1 MKKSLLFLLMT
12 FVFGGIFAGNLD
24 KAWGL
29 FNNNKLKEARELFTT
44 CKQNADEKADACLG
58 LALICQM
65 ENRGAESFVHFKEY
79 CAVHKN
85 PYPALLSLWNTE
97 SVTKSSGKLEKE
109 RLAFVEEISKKE
121 NIDGML
127 KAKAFDAIMS
137 HYLSTNKFDE
147 GREIGKNIG
156 AVDKW
161 ALVGEFENI
170 SASGF
175 DKDFGALAHPELSY
189 KFKNKFG
196 AEVTWFR
203 YDRLRNDLWLDF
215 EYIFNTEESIIY
227 AQTFCNSPDERQ
239 VQLRLGTSGSYKLWL
254 NDQLVSQAEEE
265 RNNDFD
271 TYNSKVTLHK
281 GFNRI
286 LIQIGASELENSN
299 LMLRVTDNKGYP
311 VKDLSFQSMP
321 ENYTKDKAGSTY
333 ETVPVFAEKYF
344 LDELSKNKNDFASQ
358 ILLTNMYLRNEKT
371 FEARKLVKQIEK
383 DYPNSLYMLYLKE
396 MAFTQDK
403 NYSGISEI
411 LKKMKEIDSNSLFAL
426 QLEYSEQYDK
436 ENYEIAEK
444 IANKMDEFFPQDES
458 SYQRK
463 INLAQENKQIEKYQ
477 ALIQEG
483 YNKYPDNAYF
493 VSLMY
498 DIEKSVNKN
507 KKAANKLLEKHLKN
521 NVNINYTKALAFDL
535 MENGNFEAGINMYKD
550 IVKNYPYGVGF
561 MSTISNIYFE
571 VKNYKEAESW
581 IKKAGE
587 LAPYMSGVYSTLGK
601 IYREDNRKSEAI
613 DMFKKAIYYYPRDY
627 NSREQINKLE
637 GKKPIFEYFSAPNYS
652 DLAKTPVSEKDFP
665 DNNAYVLHHEAQ
677 IVVYKGGVSEEKHFI
692 MTKTLNK
699 AGVDNWKEYEIDYYG
714 NQNLKIEDAYIIKK
728 NGSKVDAETNRNNV
742 VYRNLEEGDAIC
754 LTYKLY
760 NFYSGKLA
768 ENFWDKFVFTSTL
781 PIKNAKYS
789 LLVDKDLKFN
799 WKVSNSAMQPEI
811 KDVDGYKMYVWQ
823 TKDQK
828 ALKPEKFMPAFCDVG
843 EVLYLSTFPDW
854 DYISKW
860 YSDLAL
866 TKTKPDYEVKEIINE
881 LFPDKNKTSVS
892 QKVHAIYDYIVKNI
906 RYSSISFRQSG
917 LIPQK
922 PANVLNTKIG
932 DCKDVSSL
940 FVAMC
945 KEVGIEANLVLVAT
959 RDNGDNPMPLPTI
972 DFNHCIAQVNLDGK
986 PYYVELTTDLYPFST
1001 FNTNLLKANAL
1012 EINKNKQEL
1021 IVLNPATRKKNIRQ
1035 RKTTISFKDNK
1046 MVLERKVLKTG
1057 SDGGSMRSS
1066 YRDIGQEARNKEL
1079 KESLASEY
1087 SNLKLES
1094 FVFDNN
1100 LNTTSDTLTYSYSY
1114 SVSSSAVFQDIAGM
1128 SVMKLIWG
1136 DEISQ
1141 LDFINEEERKF
1152 PIEIYYTLDLD
1163 ETVETVTL
1171 NLPAGKTLA
1180 QVPANV
1186 KLSNDFAEYSV
1197 EFSLKGSVLTA
1208 TRKMIPKK
1216 DIIPANQFAQTK
1228 EFFEKVI
1235 KTDKTQLAIK

>member
-1 MKKSLLFLLMT
+1 M
-12 FVFGGIFAGNLD
+12 FAGNID
-24 KAWGL
+24 QAWRL
-29 FNNNKLKEARELFTT
+29 FNDNKLKEAREQFTA
-44 CKQNADEKADACLG
+44 CKQNTAEKADACLG
-58 LALICQM
+58 LSLICQM
-65 ENRGAESFVHFKEY
+65 ENRGAEAFQHFKEY

-85 PYPALLSLWNTE
+85 PYPALLSLWSTE
-97 SVTKSSGKLEKE
+97 SVTKSAGKLEKA

-121 NIDGML
+121 NIDGMM

-137 HYLSTNKFDE
+137 HYLNTNQFDKA
-147 GREIGKNIG
+147 REIGKNIG

-175 DKDFGALAHPELSY
+175 DKDVGALAHPEMTY

-203 YDRLRNDLWLDF
+203 YERLRNDLWLDF
-215 EYIFNTEESIIY
+215 EYIFNTDASIIY

-271 TYNSKVTLHK
+271 TYNSKVTLQK
-281 GFNRI
+281 GVNRI
-286 LIQIGASELENSN
+286 LIQIGSSELENSN
-299 LMLRVTDNKGYP
+299 LMLRVTDNNGYAY
-311 VKDLSFQSMP
+311 KDLIFQSLP
-321 ENYTKDKAGSTY
+321 DEYTKDQTGQRF
-333 ETVPVFAEKYF
+333 EQVPIFAEKYF
-344 LDELSKNKNDFASQ
+344 LTALSHNKHDFASQ
-358 ILLTNMYLRNEKT
+358 ILLANMYLRNEKT
-371 FEARKLVKQIEK
+371 FDARQLIKQIEK
-383 DYPNSLYMLYLKE
+383 DFPNSLYLLYLKE

-403 NYSGISEI
+403 NYAGISEI

-426 QLEYSEQYDK
+426 QLEYNEQYDK
-436 ENYEIAEK
+436 ENYMMAEK
-444 IANKMDEFFPQDES
+444 IADKIDALFPQDES

-463 INLAQENKQIEKYQ
+463 ISLASENKQIEKYQ
-477 ALIQEG
+477 ALIVEG

-493 VSLMY
+493 VSLLY
-498 DIEKSVNKN
+498 DVEKNANKN
-507 KKAANKLLEKHLKN
+507 KKAANKLLEKYLQE
-521 NVNINYTKALAFDL
+521 NVNLNYTKLLAFDL
-535 MENGNFEAGINMYKD
+535 MENGKFEAGVNMYKNL
-550 IVKNYPYGVGF
+550 VTNYPFGVGF
-561 MSTISNIYFE
+561 MSTLANIYFE
-571 VKNYKEAESW
+571 VKKYKEAESW
-581 IKKAGE
+581 IKTAGE
-587 LAPYMSGVYSTLGK
+587 LAPYMSGIYSTLGK

-627 NSREQINKLE
+627 TSREQINKLE
-637 GKKPIFEYFSAPNYS
+637 GKRPIFDYFTAPNYTALS
-652 DLAKTPVSEKDFP
+652 KNPVSEKDFP
-665 DNNAYVLHHEAQ
+665 DDNAYVLHHEVQ
-677 IVVYKGGVSEEKHFI
+677 TVVYKGGVSEEKHFI

-768 ENFWDKFVFTSTL
+768 ENYWDKFVFTSTL

-843 EVLYLSTFPDW
+843 EVLYISTFPDW

-860 YSDLAL
+860 YADLAL
-866 TKTKPDYEVKEIINE
+866 TKTKPDYEVKEIIQE
-881 LFPDKNKTSVS
+881 LFPDKSKTTVN
-892 QKVHAIYDYIVKNI
+892 QKVHMIYDYIVKNI

-922 PANVLNTKIG
+922 PADVLNTKIG

-945 KEVGIEANLVLVAT
+945 KEVGIDANLVLVAT

-972 DFNHCIAQVNLDGK
+972 DFNHCIARVDLDGE

-1001 FNTNLLKANAL
+1001 FNTNLLKATAL
-1012 EINKNKQEL
+1012 EINKNKQAL
-1021 IVLNPATRKKNIRQ
+1021 IVLNPPSRKKNLRH
-1035 RKTTISFKDNK
+1035 RNTTIRFKDNK

-1057 SDGGSMRSS
+1057 ADGGSMRST

-1079 KESLASEY
+1079 KASLASEY
-1087 SNLKLES
+1087 SSVKLEH
-1094 FVFDNN
+1094 FAFDNS
-1100 LNTTSDTLTYSYSY
+1100 LYTTGDSLTYSYSY
-1114 SVSSSAVFQDIAGM
+1114 SVSSNAVFQEIAGM
-1128 SVMKLIWG
+1128 NVMKLIWG
-1136 DEISQ
+1136 DEISR

-1186 KLSNDFAEYSV
+1186 KLSNEFADYSV

-1216 DIIPANQFAQTK
+1216 DIIPANQFALTK